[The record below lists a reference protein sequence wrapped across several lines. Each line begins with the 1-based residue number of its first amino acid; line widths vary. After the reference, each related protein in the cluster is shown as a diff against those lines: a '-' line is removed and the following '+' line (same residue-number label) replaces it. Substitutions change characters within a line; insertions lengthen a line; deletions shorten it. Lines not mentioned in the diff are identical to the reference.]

1 MTKPRVNINPFANN
15 YSAPNERIIEYSS
28 KSGGGSGGL
37 IALRETDDGR
47 LTVYLYRHDATV
59 DIRVGPAEG
68 LPSTS
73 TDPEG
78 TSK

>member
-1 MTKPRVNINPFANN
+1 MPKPKVNTNPVANN

-28 KSGGGSGGL
+28 KSGGGL

-47 LTVYLYRHDATV
+47 LTVDLYRHDDTV

-68 LPSTS
+68 IPT
-73 TDPEG
+73 EG
-78 TSK
+78 NK